1 MPTIFGLV
9 TGSANRTQA
18 ENPSIDPTFRR
29 RLAAVFLFL
38 SPMVTSTVS
47 VARCHVHQRGSGT
60 AKSALA
66 PQRAAMSWINEVEV
80 DEASGHLARIYEAL
94 VEKRG
99 KVSNILKVHSLNPE
113 AMGNHLDLYMT
124 LMFGKS
130 GLSRAER
137 EAIAVVVSAEND
149 CAYCVNHHA
158 EAWKRYIKDDE
169 TLNMLMTADGLE
181 TLKPRLSNVVRHAE
195 KLTSA
200 PEAMTESDLGEL
212 RAVGLSDEDILDLTL
227 ITAYFNF
234 VNRIALGL
242 GVEFTPEEMTGYH
255 DD

>member
-1 MPTIFGLV
+1 
-9 TGSANRTQA
+9 
-18 ENPSIDPTFRR
+18 
-29 RLAAVFLFL
+29 
-38 SPMVTSTVS
+38 
-47 VARCHVHQRGSGT
+47 
-60 AKSALA
+60 
-66 PQRAAMSWINEVEV
+66 MSWIDEIEV
-80 DEASGHLARIYEAL
+80 DDADGKLAEIYAEL
-94 VEKRG
+94 IEKRG
-99 KVSNILKVHSLNPE
+99 KISNILKVHSLNAD

-124 LMFGKS
+124 IMFGRS

-158 EAWKRYIKDDE
+158 EALKRYIKDED
-169 TLNMLMTADGLE
+169 TLTMLTSADGLE
-181 TLKPRLSNVVRHAE
+181 TLEPRLSNIVRHAE

-200 PEAMTESDLGEL
+200 PGAMTESDLGEL
-212 RAVGLSDEDILDLTL
+212 RAVGLSDQDILDLTL

-242 GVEFTPEEMTGYH
+242 GVGFTADELSGYR